1 MIRLRKDIPPEYKWD
16 LSAIYPSEEDFAADF
31 ASLDGL
37 IEGFRAHEET
47 MLSSAE
53 ALYNMLLDYTEIEV
67 LLDKLWTY
75 TSLGHYVDMSDNL
88 AQAKNAR
95 VRDLAVKLGEA
106 SWFVTPYLQRLSE
119 ERLEELY
126 KEYPPLE
133 RFRRSLYMIMRYKP
147 HTLSD
152 ECEKMYSEMEDCLH
166 LHSGA
171 RSIFASSDLRYG
183 KIKNEEGKLVEL
195 TDATYIPFMMSTD
208 RRVRRAAF
216 TTLYKTYNQFSNTF
230 GVMYSNHIKEY
241 TTLSRVRR
249 FESSIVRSTFS
260 DELTR
265 EVYNNLIDT
274 VSERLP
280 DLYRYYDLKRRVLG
294 LSRMHI
300 YDVYAPLVGEYVKE
314 YSYEDI
320 RRGVVDMA
328 SIYGEEYHS
337 VLKAGLYERGWVDV
351 YPSRGKRGGAFSAGC
366 YSTEPYI
373 LMNFNGTLDDMT
385 TLAHEAGHSMH
396 SYFSRKYNN
405 PEVADYTLFVAEV
418 ASTVNELL
426 LLRKLA
432 REAESERERLYILN
446 QIMELY
452 KSTLFRQTMLA
463 EFERDIHAMCEGGEP
478 LTSDVISATY
488 YEIVK
493 KYFGRGVVCDEQ
505 ISREWMRI
513 PHFYTCFYVYK
524 YATSISAASAIV
536 RRIEEEGEEYI
547 GQYIEFLK
555 CGGRLSPV
563 DSLLVAGID
572 MRSPEVIR
580 SAIDSFSE
588 TVAEFEKI
596 YFGGKQND

>member
-1 MIRLRKDIPPEYKWD
+1 MIKSRKDIAPEYKWD
-16 LSAIYPSEEDFAADF
+16 LSAIYPTEEDFLREL
-31 ASLDGL
+31 SRLEGL
-37 IEGFRAHEET
+37 IEDFRLHEGT
-47 MLSSAE
+47 MLSGAE
-53 ALYNMLLDYTEIEV
+53 ALYNMLLAYTELEV

-75 TSLGHYVDMSDNL
+75 TSLGHYVDTSDNR
-88 AQAKNAR
+88 AQARNTR
-95 VRDLAVKLGEA
+95 VRNLAVKLGEA
-106 SWFVTPYLQRLSE
+106 SWFVTPYLHRLGEDKIESF
-119 ERLEELY
+119 Y
-126 KEYPPLE
+126 KEYPPLC
-133 RFRRSLYMIMRYKP
+133 RFKRSLYMIMRYKP

-183 KIKNEEGKLVEL
+183 KIKNEEGRSVEL

-216 TTLYKTYNQFSNTF
+216 KTLYKTYGQFKNTF

-249 FESSIVRSTFS
+249 FESSLVRSTFS
-260 DELTR
+260 DELTP

-274 VSERLP
+274 VRERLP
-280 DLYRYYDLKRRVLG
+280 ALYRYYELKRRVLG

-300 YDVYAPLVGEYVKE
+300 YDVYAPLVGEYVRE
-314 YSYEDI
+314 YSYDEI
-320 RRGVVDMA
+320 RECVLDMA
-328 SIYGEEYHS
+328 KIYGEEYYS
-337 VLKAGLYERGWVDV
+337 VLKRGLYEGGWVDV

-366 YSTEPYI
+366 YSTDPYI
-373 LMNFNGTLDDMT
+373 LMNFSGTLDDMT

-396 SYFSRKYNN
+396 SYFSRKYNS

-426 LLRKLA
+426 LLRKLE
-432 REAESERERLYILN
+432 REAEGERERLYILN

-463 EFERDIHAMCEGGEP
+463 EFERDIHALSEGGEP
-478 LTSDVISATY
+478 LTAEVISATY

-493 KYFGRGVVCDEQ
+493 AYFGRGVVSDEE

-524 YATSISAASAIV
+524 YATSISAAAAIV
-536 RRIEEEGEEYI
+536 KRIEEEGEAYI

-555 CGGRLSPV
+555 CGGRLSPI

-572 MRSPEVIR
+572 MRSPEVVR
-580 SAIDSFSE
+580 SATDTFLD
-588 TVAEFEKI
+588 TVLEFEKI
-596 YFGGKQND
+596 YFGGKENG